1 MPTLY
6 RIFGTLRLYKYKKVD
21 STLSFHLMRPS
32 HCLTFK
38 NRQRKAHNEYINIL
52 YAHNHSLMATIKRID
67 SLSIF
72 MRHLPLLCSER

>member
-52 YAHNHSLMATIKRID
+52 HAHNHILTATIKTHRQPVYIHEAFTVAM
-67 SLSIF
+67 L
-72 MRHLPLLCSER
+72 